1 MKKMMIAFTSLILGL
16 VSRVEGNPV
25 IKPIDQRKKTAQTEN
40 VSSEKP
46 SILNLTWS
54 DIETSSNQLAVSLKE
69 RNWTGILAITRG
81 GLVPAGLLAESLN
94 IRRIETINIQSYDK
108 EKKRGEI
115 TLLNVP
121 DIKNAGENWLIIDD
135 LVDSGETIKAVK
147 KLFPNAVYA
156 VLFAKP
162 KGMLTVDHYVRE
174 VGQDTWIVFPW
185 EKE

>member
-1 MKKMMIAFTSLILGL
+1 MKKMMITFSGLILGM
-16 VSRVEGNPV
+16 VSRAEGNLA
-25 IKPIDQRKKTAQTEN
+25 IKTLDQQTKASQTEN
-40 VSSEKP
+40 VSLVKP

-54 DIETSSNQLAVSLKE
+54 DIETSSNQLVVALKE

-108 EKKRGEI
+108 EKKRGAI
-115 TLLNVP
+115 TFLNVP

-135 LVDSGETIKAVK
+135 LVDSGETIKAVR

-156 VLFAKP
+156 VLYAKP
-162 KGMLTVDHYVRE
+162 KGLSTVDHYVRE

>member
-1 MKKMMIAFTSLILGL
+1 MRKMMIAFTSLILGM
-16 VSRVEGNPV
+16 VSRAEGNQ
-25 IKPIDQRKKTAQTEN
+25 ILKPFDQRKKTIQAEN
-40 VSSEKP
+40 VSSAKP
-46 SILNLTWS
+46 SILNLSWS
-54 DIETSSNQLAVSLKE
+54 DIETSSKQLAVSLKE
-69 RNWTGILAITRG
+69 RNWAGILAITRG

-94 IRRIETINIQSYDK
+94 IRRIETINVQSYDK

-121 DIKNAGENWLIIDD
+121 DIKNAGENWLIVDD
-135 LVDSGETIKAVK
+135 LVDSGETVKAVK
-147 KLFPNAVYA
+147 KLFPKAVYA

-162 KGMLTVDHYVRE
+162 KGLSMVDHFVRE